1 MLFDGLTLP
10 TILIAA
16 GAMTVGCAFQAAVG
30 LGFALVAAPILAL
43 VDPQF
48 VPGPLLLAGAALA
61 AIMAHNE
68 RAAIDRPL
76 LSVCL
81 VGLAAG
87 TIIGTVALQAFGGA
101 DLQRVFG
108 GMILLAVGISM
119 AGVPVAANL
128 RNLLAASAVSGIM
141 GVMAG
146 IHGPAI
152 ALAFQRSDPKF
163 ARAMLGGYFTVAYLL
178 AAAALYMIGAFGMPE
193 LGRTLILLPGVAI
206 GLALAPITRRY
217 VDRER
222 LRVAILSIAAISALL
237 LIVK

>member
-1 MLFDGLTLP
+1 M
-10 TILIAA
+10 
-16 GAMTVGCAFQAAVG
+16 
-30 LGFALVAAPILAL
+30 
-43 VDPQF
+43 
-48 VPGPLLLAGAALA
+48 
-61 AIMAHNE
+61 
-68 RAAIDRPL
+68 
-76 LSVCL
+76 
-81 VGLAAG
+81 
-87 TIIGTVALQAFGGA
+87 
-101 DLQRVFG
+101 
-108 GMILLAVGISM
+108 LAVGISM

-152 ALAFQRSDPKF
+152 ALAFQRSDPRF